1 MPSEVVWLMQK
12 IAASFRANAWLGLA
26 SAIVIALVVT
36 CALRA
41 VRAEEV
47 DKIVASVDG
56 DPITM
61 HEVRQ
66 FAESAGKTMPP
77 GDPTADPVFKEGL
90 KGLIAQKL
98 LNEEM
103 KRYDDKI
110 DEEQI
115 DKYIEDVEAERNIT
129 DQQLRQSLMQN
140 GVSWEDFRKQAK
152 MELEKAMMLNSE
164 LREHVT
170 IPPEQIQAFYDAH
183 QDQFTVKQEKYKLA
197 QILIAV
203 APNAPPAEVAAAKAK
218 AEEARRKAIAG
229 EDFGELAKRYSDD
242 DSKSQGGELGVF
254 GPDDIMDEILAGI
267 KNVPTGQISQV
278 VRTKHGFHVIKVEAH
293 DVPGVRPLALVKEDI
308 RNHLVDEQT
317 RGRLQNWVET
327 DLVKQHDVETLY

>member
-1 MPSEVVWLMQK
+1 MQK
-12 IAASFRANAWLGLA
+12 IAASFRANAGLA
-26 SAIVIALVVT
+26 LAFAIVVALLLSWAPGT
-36 CALRA
+36 

-66 FAESAGKTMPP
+66 FAESAGKNIPP

-115 DKYIEDVEAERNIT
+115 DKYIQDVEAERNIT

-140 GVSWEDFRKQAK
+140 GVSWEDFRRQAK

-203 APNAPPAEVAAAKAK
+203 PPNASPAEVAAAKAK
-218 AEEARRKAIAG
+218 AEEVRKRALAG

-267 KNVPTGQISQV
+267 KNVPPGQISQV